1 LALQVLME
9 KMEPLVY
16 LLLAVAHLAQPVLSV
31 QLAHKEHK
39 ETQVQLVQPDQ
50 QVVEAE
56 AQDRQDQKGKQ
67 ELLVWLGLRMF
78 TLDQFHSSELFPQIP
93 EIQSYQAHSE
103 ILLMEKNTLLM

>member
-1 LALQVLME
+1 ME

-16 LLLAVAHLAQPVLSV
+16 LLLAVAHLAQPVQPV

-56 AQDRQDQKGKQ
+56 AQDRQENLD
-67 ELLVWLGLRMF
+67 ELLKATQKYALKGEGCCRSIFAWGTRA
-78 TLDQFHSSELFPQIP
+78 QYPC
-93 EIQSYQAHSE
+93 
-103 ILLMEKNTLLM
+103 